1 MMEQPDDLTRFLHRH
16 IPLTGAMQLQASAY
30 DGERLE
36 LSAPLAPNV
45 NDKGTAFGG
54 SLYNIAVLCGWSL
67 LRLKLNEAGMPQKNI
82 VIHEAHTRYLAPVTG
97 ELRATCCLTRDA
109 LTGFMQPLQ
118 NKGRARITLTVDILQ
133 QEQTAVTFTGQ
144 YVALD

>member
-1 MMEQPDDLTRFLHRH
+1 MSATDTLTRFLHDN

-36 LSAPLAPNV
+36 LTAPLAANI

-67 LRLKLNEAGMPQKNI
+67 LRLKLNEAGLAQKNI
-82 VIHEAHTRYLAPVTG
+82 VIHEANTRYLAPVTG
-97 ELRATCCLTRDA
+97 ELRATCSITVDA
-109 LTGFMQPLQ
+109 LTEMLHALQ
-118 NKGRARITLTVDILQ
+118 KKGRARIMLTVTIHQ
-133 QEQTAVTFTGQ
+133 QDKAAVEFTGQ
-144 YVALD
+144 YVVLD